1 MKNEIRTILK
11 STAIMI
17 AITSSSF
24 SLQAHESPVETVSA
38 SLGTE
43 KNYEI
48 VRLEKAIA
56 FKAEWQKVL
65 NMAVSVYNEM
75 GLADSGLSQK
85 AFEYAWIG
93 YYKLQ
98 KKGLLH
104 NTSVLSICDFSQSS
118 SQKRMYIIDVD
129 NKKLLFQTFVAH
141 GEKSGREFANSF
153 SNVDESNK
161 SSLGFYIT
169 SNTYYGCNGL
179 SLRIDGVDKGYN
191 DHAKRRNIVVHGAPY
206 LCPRILSKYGVM
218 GTTFGCPAIPDE
230 MSPQIIPV
238 IKDGTC
244 LFIYYPLKKYLDES
258 TVLNG

>member
-1 MKNEIRTILK
+1 M
-11 STAIMI
+11 TAS
-17 AITSSSF
+17 A
-24 SLQAHESPVETVSA
+24 SPVY
-38 SLGTE
+38 G
-43 KNYEI
+43 KKDGI
-48 VRLEKAIA
+48 VKLDRPIA
-56 FKAEWQKVL
+56 FKAELQKVV

-75 GLADSGLSQK
+75 GLADSGLSQQ

-118 SQKRMYIIDVD
+118 SQKRMYVIDID
-129 NKKLLFQTFVAH
+129 NRKLLFQTFVAH

-153 SNVDESNK
+153 SNKDESWK
-161 SSLGFYIT
+161 SSLGFYVT
-169 SNTYYGCNGL
+169 SNTYYGCNGF
-179 SLRIDGVDKGYN
+179 SLRIDGLDKGFN

-206 LCPRILSKYGVM
+206 VSQRILSKYGVM

-230 MSPQIIPV
+230 MSSQIIPV
-238 IKDGTC
+238 IKDGSC
-244 LFIYYPLKKYLDES
+244 LFIYYPSKKYLDES